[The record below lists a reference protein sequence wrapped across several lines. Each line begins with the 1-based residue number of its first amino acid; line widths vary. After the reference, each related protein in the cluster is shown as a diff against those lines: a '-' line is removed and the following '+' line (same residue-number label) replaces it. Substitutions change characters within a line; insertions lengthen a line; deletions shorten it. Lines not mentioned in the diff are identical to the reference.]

1 MAEIKLTGVR
11 DQDYDNRAAF
21 ADSAQL
27 FYGESKRRSAAFYE
41 ANAFRRD
48 FTYGPKPRNRIDV
61 LVADPDAPTLFHIH
75 GGYWQWNDKEDYAFI
90 GEAAQTKARIVPDRG
105 DDADGDGGD

>member
-48 FTYGPKPRNRIDV
+48 FTSVPR
-61 LVADPDAPTLFHIH
+61 L
-75 GGYWQWNDKEDYAFI
+75 
-90 GEAAQTKARIVPDRG
+90 
-105 DDADGDGGD
+105 

>member
-27 FYGESKRRSAAFYE
+27 FYGESKRRS
-41 ANAFRRD
+41 RR
-48 FTYGPKPRNRIDV
+48 RRARAVDV
-61 LVADPDAPTLFHIH
+61 GSWIM
-75 GGYWQWNDKEDYAFI
+75 
-90 GEAAQTKARIVPDRG
+90 
-105 DDADGDGGD
+105 

>member
-27 FYGESKRRSAAFYE
+27 FYGASGARRPSMRPTRFGVILPPFYG
-41 ANAFRRD
+41 FD
-48 FTYGPKPRNRIDV
+48 
-61 LVADPDAPTLFHIH
+61 TL
-75 GGYWQWNDKEDYAFI
+75 GSGSL
-90 GEAAQTKARIVPDRG
+90 
-105 DDADGDGGD
+105 